1 MVFGF
6 LMMMT
11 TEPFTVRGITRT
23 WQLLFLNYFV
33 SKIIH
38 ENENLPTYFSVTLKM
53 EKATLMEH
61 SCTLDSMIIFCWSS
75 LDPGA

>member
-1 MVFGF
+1 
-6 LMMMT
+6 MMMT

-38 ENENLPTYFSVTLKM
+38 ENENVLTYFSVPLKL

-61 SCTLDSMIIFCWSS
+61 SCTLDSIIIFFWSS
-75 LDPGA
+75 LYSGA